1 MGVQGGGM
9 GSRDVALGAWGFRI
23 WCSAL
28 GFSLRDVP
36 GLGFEG
42 STLFVSAVNQTGL
55 HSPPAP
61 GCLVQFDFRVLG
73 LGDCQC
79 KH

>member
-36 GLGFEG
+36 GFRFRGLDFVCFRCKSGRFAQPTC
-42 STLFVSAVNQTGL
+42 SRLFGPV
-55 HSPPAP
+55 
-61 GCLVQFDFRVLG
+61 
-73 LGDCQC
+73 
-79 KH
+79 